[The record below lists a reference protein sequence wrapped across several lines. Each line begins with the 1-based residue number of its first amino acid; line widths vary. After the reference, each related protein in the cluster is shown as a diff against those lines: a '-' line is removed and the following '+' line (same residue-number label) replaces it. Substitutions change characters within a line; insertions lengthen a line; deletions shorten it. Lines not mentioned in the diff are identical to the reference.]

1 MTKERPPIPENVDD
15 STYVQMFYK
24 AYHKLLYRE
33 VRKYLDSSEDVD
45 DIVQDSVVKLI
56 ENLDTV
62 RSLSPGRQVSYAV
75 TATRNLAIN
84 LLIHQKR
91 ITFESLDN
99 LEPYVKD
106 SNDLE
111 TQVEHLEEFRLFHT
125 VCKQISVEIRLLLE
139 RKYILR
145 QTDAEIAADLGIRP
159 ESVRMRLTRAK
170 RIAARELLKN
180 GFVIG
185 AEF

>member
-1 MTKERPPIPENVDD
+1 MTEERPPIPENVDD

-33 VRKYLDSSEDVD
+33 VRNSEDVD

-56 ENLDTV
+56 ENLGTV

-75 TATRNLAIN
+75 TAARNLAIN

-125 VCKQISVEIRLLLE
+125 VWKQMPVEIRLLLE

-145 QTDAEIAADLGIRP
+145 QTDAEIAAGLGIRP